1 MRSNLLWIGF
11 IAFKR
16 LYYIYRASVTQIAY
30 VINFIYSEMNSSY
43 VLDSSVFIYYL
54 RISDAIYTVPE
65 VIHELKSEKAKIVLN
80 ILIEEGLRIESPNSE
95 AVEIVT
101 EKSKSTGDYA
111 KLSSTDIQL
120 LAKALELN
128 AILVTDDYAIQN
140 VAAHLAIKTQGI
152 LQTQIRKVLTW
163 KRRCTG
169 CGRFYEKETVCPVC
183 GCEIRIKRARR

>member
-1 MRSNLLWIGF
+1 
-11 IAFKR
+11 
-16 LYYIYRASVTQIAY
+16 
-30 VINFIYSEMNSSY
+30 MNNSY

-54 RISDAIYTVPE
+54 RISDTIYTVPE
-65 VIHELKSEKAKIVLN
+65 VLHELKSENAKIILN
-80 ILIEEGLRIESPNSE
+80 ILIGEGLRIESPNLE
-95 AVEIVT
+95 AVKVVM

-111 KLSSTDIQL
+111 KLSNTDIQL

-152 LQTQIRKVLTW
+152 LQKQIRKVLTW
-163 KRRCTG
+163 KRRCAG

-183 GCEIRIKRARR
+183 GGEIKIKRARR

>member
-1 MRSNLLWIGF
+1 
-11 IAFKR
+11 
-16 LYYIYRASVTQIAY
+16 
-30 VINFIYSEMNSSY
+30 MNNPY

-54 RISDAIYTVPE
+54 RISDTIYTVPE
-65 VIHELKSEKAKIVLN
+65 VLHELKSENAKIILN
-80 ILIEEGLRIESPNSE
+80 ILIGEGLRIESPNLE
-95 AVEIVT
+95 AVKVVM

-111 KLSSTDIQL
+111 KLSNTDIQL

-152 LQTQIRKVLTW
+152 LQKQIRKVLTW
-163 KRRCTG
+163 KRRCAG

-183 GCEIRIKRARR
+183 GGEIKIKRARR

>member
-1 MRSNLLWIGF
+1 MLWIGLL
-11 IAFKR
+11 AFEE
-16 LYYIYRASVTQIAY
+16 LCYIRRVSFTQIAY
-30 VINFIYSEMNSSY
+30 VINLIYSEMNNSY

-54 RISDAIYTVPE
+54 RISDTTYTVPE

-80 ILIEEGLRIESPNSE
+80 ILLDEGLRIESPNLE

-169 CGRFYEKETVCPVC
+169 CGRFYEKETICPVC
-183 GCEIRIKRARR
+183 GCEIRVKRARR